1 MRVLLTNDDGVGAP
15 GNVVLAQALLDEGH
29 EVQVI
34 GPLGDRSGSGTA
46 IGTIEHG
53 ADVTLQ
59 EIPLGTSPG
68 VTGIALDAPPALA
81 VLTALGGVFGPRP
94 DIVVSGINPGHNVGK
109 SVIFSGTVG
118 AALAATT
125 LGIPSFA
132 VSCGFPPHHRFD
144 TAAAAAVRTLRWFDG
159 AGMPRICA
167 NVNVPDIDLDD
178 VRGARSTHFSSG
190 GMFILEMR
198 RDSDRLVLTRGDPR
212 IATPRDPISRPFA
225 RASSRSASSSP
236 WTSIRVRRPT
246 PSVRGWR
253 WRWRWHPRSPTAGRV
268 FFDDEHE
275 RPGQAR
281 GRAWRSTTSPTAS
294 TWPRAQ

>member
-1 MRVLLTNDDGVGAP
+1 MRILLTNDDGVGAP

-34 GPLGDRSGSGTA
+34 GPLGERSGSGTS

-53 ADVTLQ
+53 ANVAVR

-68 VTGIALDAPPALA
+68 VTAIALDAPPALA

-109 SVIFSGTVG
+109 SVIFSGTLG

-125 LGIPSFA
+125 LGVPSFA
-132 VSCGFPPHHRFD
+132 VSCGFPPGHRFD

-178 VRGARSTHFSSG
+178 VRGVRSTRFSSG
-190 GMFILEMR
+190 GTFSLEMR
-198 RDSDRLVLTRGDPR
+198 RDGDRLVLTRGE
-212 IATPRDPISRPFA
+212 
-225 RASSRSASSSP
+225 
-236 WTSIRVRRPT
+236 
-246 PSVRGWR
+246 PS
-253 WRWRWHPRSPTAGRV
+253 
-268 FFDDEHE
+268 D
-275 RPGQAR
+275 
-281 GRAWRSTTSPTAS
+281 RSTEGSDLEAVREGFIAVSVLKPMGVDSGPEADSLGSRLAAAVAQASPLTGS
-294 TWPRAQ
+294 PEGVLR

>member
-34 GPLGDRSGSGTA
+34 GPLGDRSGSGTS

-53 ADVTLQ
+53 ANVTLQ

-81 VLTALGGVFGPRP
+81 VLTALCGVFGPRP

-190 GMFILEMR
+190 GMFSLEMR
-198 RDSDRLVLTRGDPR
+198 RDSDRLVLTRGGPSDR
-212 IATPRDPISRPFA
+212 NTEGSDLEAVREGFIAVSVLKPMDVDSGPEADSL
-225 RASSRSASSSP
+225 SSRLAAAVAEASP
-236 WTSIRVRRPT
+236 LTDCREGVLR
-246 PSVRGWR
+246 
-253 WRWRWHPRSPTAGRV
+253 
-268 FFDDEHE
+268 
-275 RPGQAR
+275 
-281 GRAWRSTTSPTAS
+281 
-294 TWPRAQ
+294 

>member
-15 GNVVLAQALLDEGH
+15 GNVVLAQALLDEGY

-34 GPLGDRSGSGTA
+34 GPLGDRSGSGTS

-53 ADVTLQ
+53 ANVTLQ

-190 GMFILEMR
+190 GMFSLEMR
-198 RDSDRLVLTRGDPR
+198 RDSDRLVLTRGGPSDR
-212 IATPRDPISRPFA
+212 NTEGSDLKAVREGFIAVSVLKPMGVDSGPEADSL
-225 RASSRSASSSP
+225 SSRLAAAVAGASP
-236 WTSIRVRRPT
+236 LTDCREGVLR
-246 PSVRGWR
+246 
-253 WRWRWHPRSPTAGRV
+253 
-268 FFDDEHE
+268 
-275 RPGQAR
+275 
-281 GRAWRSTTSPTAS
+281 
-294 TWPRAQ
+294 